1 VEEVKKEE
9 SKKSAFGIASL
20 TLGIISILSALF
32 WYITLPSGV
41 LAIIFG
47 VKGIKRAGSKL
58 AKAGLVTGIVGL
70 SIFLLVYILF
80 ILAILFS

>member
-1 VEEVKKEE
+1 MEEVKKEE

>member
-32 WYITLPSGV
+32 WYITLPGGV

-80 ILAILFS
+80 ILAILFC